1 MTDEPQHS
9 IAEDT
14 GATSNAAQP
23 PAGHILATVAEHVE
37 EVTRFG
43 KQDLQEIEPEQ
54 RFHVGVEFKRTHTV
68 TYEANRSSGVGHL
81 PGSTRKLQS
90 SSKIKKELEL
100 TLAKARE
107 DAPEALEKWAQS
119 SQGEYRRLM
128 PNSAAFVSFAP
139 SVGHEERCGTCGGE
153 CRVRCSKCNGTTWIV
168 CRTCYGSG
176 QRQCGQCKGSGRT
189 SCVSCNGRGS
199 WTDYKT
205 TTTWNNSTSQND
217 TTTEAVSM
225 QCSSCSG
232 TGGGWPCLGC
242 SSSGRLDCSSCDR
255 KGSVH
260 CLACSE
266 GTVACSKCKE
276 TGYLHEIGQVVA
288 TVSDEETVSVTT
300 EDEALRRLIQ
310 GWIQIVELPDLG
322 QLIDVQYRVD
332 GAKIDALHLLRLDAT
347 RTRIAAQDLSFT
359 VYGFGKNA
367 KVFSF
372 DNIAGRL
379 LEQDLVAIEASVEGA
394 ARWRPKSGSDLVDT
408 TSSFLRSELNL
419 LIAEKVSNHKGSAKD
434 ATEAVERHFTGL
446 VDKTYVERASKAV
459 NRALAR
465 LYGSALAER
474 GLYLCGIAAIL
485 AALLYVFVWPVRTPL
500 LAAGVSLGAAA
511 LAWLGLEWKTRSRI
525 ANALDPKIAQRV
537 LGQLNASGTIMRWR
551 IGMAAAA
558 AMAVSLAVGGAGLL
572 PNMKAKQA
580 EHVEMVQ
587 AQNLI
592 ISWPRQQNND
602 YFLRQYPPES
612 MLKAMAEAGDPK
624 TQLILGWQLLLGAGG
639 AEKDIAAA
647 RGWLDKAKTQSSQ
660 DFIQNRSWI
669 TANAVY
675 VLLNESLPQE
685 ILLAKSAL
693 QTASADGETEATY
706 WLSRIQLEERSPGYD
721 PERGMYNLKRAAESG
736 HAHANFTFGMMLA
749 ATPNAKSEKA
759 SARMHLQRAADA
771 GLPQAK
777 EALDRL
783 Q

>member
-1 MTDEPQHS
+1 MTDEPQRS

-23 PAGHILATVAEHVE
+23 PAGNIFATVAEHVE

-43 KQDLQEIEPEQ
+43 NQDLQEIASEQ
-54 RFHVGVEFKRTHTV
+54 RFHVGVELKRTHTV
-68 TYEANRSSGVGHL
+68 TYEGKRSSGVGHL
-81 PGSTRKLQS
+81 PGFTRQLKS
-90 SSKIKKELEL
+90 SSEIKKELER
-100 TLAKARE
+100 TVAKARE
-107 DAPEALEKWAQS
+107 DASEALRKWAQS
-119 SQGEYRRLM
+119 SPGEYRRLM
-128 PNSAAFVSFAP
+128 PPSAAFLSFAP
-139 SVGHEERCGTCGGE
+139 SVGHQRHCPTCGGK
-153 CRVRCSKCNGTTWIV
+153 CRVDCKACKGTTQIRCKV
-168 CRTCYGSG
+168 CYGVG
-176 QRQCGQCKGSGRT
+176 RRKCDQCSGSGRT
-189 SCVSCNGRGS
+189 KCFACNGSGSTTSYRSSTSWDNTVTTETITVSCLGCN
-199 WTDYKT
+199 
-205 TTTWNNSTSQND
+205 
-217 TTTEAVSM
+217 
-225 QCSSCSG
+225 G
-232 TGGGWPCLGC
+232 TGGTGQCNGC
-242 SSSGRLDCSSCDR
+242 SGDGKVDCASCS
-255 KGSVH
+255 KMGSLH
-260 CLACSE
+260 CYDCE
-266 GTVACSKCKE
+266 GGTVKCSKCE
-276 TGYLHEIGQVVA
+276 ATGYLHELGQVVA
-288 TVSDEETVSVTT
+288 AVSVEETVSVTT
-300 EDEALRRLIQ
+300 EDDALRRLIQ
-310 GWIQIVELPDLG
+310 DRIQIDELQDLG
-322 QLIDVQYRVD
+322 QLLDVLYSVN
-332 GAKIDALHLLRLDAT
+332 GAEVSALHFLRLDAT
-347 RTRIAAQDLSFT
+347 CARIAAQDLSFT
-359 VYGFGKNA
+359 VYGFGQDA

-379 LEQDLVAIEASVEGA
+379 LEQDLVAMEATVEGA
-394 ARWRPKSGSDLVDT
+394 ARWRPKSGNDLVDT

-446 VDKTYVERASKAV
+446 VDKAYVERASKAV

-485 AALLYVFVWPVRTPL
+485 AALLYIFVWPVRTPL
-500 LAAGVSLGAAA
+500 LPAGVSLGAVA

-525 ANALDPKIAQRV
+525 ANALDHKIAQRV
-537 LGQLNASGTIMRWR
+537 LDQLNASGTIMRWR
-551 IGMAAAA
+551 LGITAAA

-624 TQLILGWQLLLGAGG
+624 AQLILGWQLLLGAGG

-660 DFIQNRSWI
+660 DFIQNLSWI

-675 VLLNESLPQE
+675 VLLNESLHQE
-685 ILLAKSAL
+685 ILTAKSAL

-736 HAHANFTFGMMLA
+736 HAHANFTLGMRLA
-749 ATPNAKSEKA
+749 AAPQARRDRA
-759 SARMHLQRAADA
+759 GARMYLQRAADA

-777 EALDRL
+777 EALATL